1 MIMSRVA
8 ITTTHDRASTI
19 EQTLTAHQLEAVVL
33 PCIEVIAASEGV
45 LEEVRSTS
53 ADADSIVI
61 TSSRVVHLIWP
72 SGGMPDVPV
81 TAVGASTAA
90 AVEAAGG
97 TMEMASHSGASELT
111 RTLAPMVAGRSI
123 VFPHAAGAD
132 PSTTESLEKA
142 GARVTAIPVYETR
155 PIAPGLDPVDVVIF
169 GSPSAITGW
178 CRSRGL
184 DDLVVAVIGETTAQA
199 LSDHGHEAHVIPDRP
214 DYEALVTALDDYLR
228 ERSLV

>member
-1 MIMSRVA
+1 MSRVA
-8 ITTTHDRASTI
+8 VTTTRDRVSTI
-19 EQTLTAHQLEAVVL
+19 EQTLITHQLEPVVL
-33 PCIEVIAASEGV
+33 PCIEVIAAPESV
-45 LEEVRSTS
+45 LDEVRSAS
-53 ADADSIVI
+53 ANADWMVI
-61 TSSRVVHLIWP
+61 TSSRAVQLAWS

-81 TAVGASTAA
+81 AAVGASTAA

-97 TMEMASHSGASELT
+97 GVEMAGHSGADALT
-111 RTLAPMVAGRSI
+111 ARLAPMVAGRSV

-132 PSTTESLEKA
+132 PSTIESLEKA

-184 DDLVVAVIGETTAQA
+184 DDLVLAVIGETTGQA
-199 LSDHGHEAHVIPDRP
+199 LAEHGYQSHVIADRP

-228 ERSLV
+228 ERSLA